1 MLVTVISK
9 NIFFNYVAELQINKA
24 TMVLSL
30 DRCLSYIWSVRDFS
44 RSLHMR
50 QISIIGSILN
60 IDKTRFS
67 ENWQANLKGSGRM
80 LPWETFTLY
89 VAKHAISRI
98 SVSSVTENELFI
110 IIKLIVPSS
119 PVWPLEYYFLLET
132 SQSLNFIVLLYVNK
146 S

>member
-1 MLVTVISK
+1 
-9 NIFFNYVAELQINKA
+9 
-24 TMVLSL
+24 
-30 DRCLSYIWSVRDFS
+30 
-44 RSLHMR
+44 MR

-60 IDKTRFS
+60 IGKTRFS

-80 LPWETFTLY
+80 LPWETLTLY

-119 PVWPLEYYFLLET
+119 PV
-132 SQSLNFIVLLYVNK
+132 
-146 S
+146 